1 MIEYVVTMRK
11 LRECV
16 RHYYPD
22 PELADGGQEV
32 FVPLSSNGWNINEDA
47 DGLWDCLT
55 TYFIGQ
61 RHASMFAER
70 MAKENPGCEI
80 ILSKCEAVFSSMP
93 ADVVR
98 KSITDKGVLP
108 S

>member
-16 RHYYPD
+16 RHYYD
-22 PELADGGQEV
+22 DNDLPEGGQEV
-32 FVPLSSNGWNINEDA
+32 FLPIRSQGWDVNEMSE
-47 DGLWDCLT
+47 GLWDCMT
-55 TYFIGQ
+55 TYFLSPKQ
-61 RHASMFAER
+61 AAQFAER
-70 MAKENPGCEI
+70 LAKENPGKEI
-80 ILSKCEAVFSSMP
+80 ILSKCEAVFSAMP
-93 ADVVR
+93 AEVVR